1 MVNKLASAPFKPL
14 HPLHA
19 IILAF
24 PFPLFLGAL
33 LSDFAYWATFQI
45 QWANFSAWLI
55 AGGLLAGTLVAP
67 WALIEMLR
75 LRRARSRRPM
85 IYFFLLL
92 SMWMLGVFSALV
104 HAKDAWATMPEGLFL
119 SAATALVALIA
130 AWIGYSGFRS
140 VEVT

>member
-24 PFPLFLGAL
+24 PFPFFLGAL

-55 AGGLLAGTLVAP
+55 AGGLLASTLVAP

-92 SMWMLGVFSALV
+92 SMWMLGVLSALV

>member
-1 MVNKLASAPFKPL
+1 VVNKLASAHFKPL

-33 LSDFAYWATFQI
+33 ISDFAYWSTFQI

-55 AGGLLAGTLVAP
+55 AGGMLAGTLVAP

-75 LRRARSRRPM
+75 LRRARSRRPT

-92 SMWMLGVFSALV
+92 SMWMLGILSALV

-130 AWIGYSGFRS
+130 AWIGYSGFRP

>member
-14 HPLHA
+14 NPLHA

-75 LRRARSRRPM
+75 CEGRAAGGR
-85 IYFFLLL
+85 
-92 SMWMLGVFSALV
+92 
-104 HAKDAWATMPEGLFL
+104 
-119 SAATALVALIA
+119 
-130 AWIGYSGFRS
+130 
-140 VEVT
+140 